1 MKPPLCLAI
10 LAFVSGCAAK
20 PLSEPTPQAEAALA
34 RALEGRV
41 AGAPQSCIALF
52 DMGST
57 RIIDRRTIL
66 FEGPGGVIWRN
77 DIPQACAGLAPD
89 RAIVTRTS
97 TGMLCSGDIVQV
109 IDRPSA
115 VTLGSC
121 GLGKFTPYRKQE

>member
-10 LAFVSGCAAK
+10 MVFASACAAK
-20 PLSEPTPQAEAALA
+20 PLSERTPQAEAALTQ
-34 RALEGRV
+34 ALAGRV

-52 DMGST
+52 GMGAT

-97 TGMLCSGDIVQV
+97 TGMLCSGDIVRI
-109 IDRPSA
+109 IDPPSA
-115 VTLGSC
+115 TTFGSC

>member
-1 MKPPLCLAI
+1 MKTPLLSAI
-10 LAFVSGCAAK
+10 MLLVSACAAT
-20 PLSEPTPQAEAALA
+20 PQPERTPQAEAALIQ
-34 RALEGRV
+34 ALAGRV

-52 DMGST
+52 DMGAT
-57 RIIDRRTIL
+57 RIVDRRTIL

-97 TGMLCSGDIVQV
+97 TGMLCSGDIVQI
-109 IDRPSA
+109 IDPPSA
-115 VTLGSC
+115 VTFGSC